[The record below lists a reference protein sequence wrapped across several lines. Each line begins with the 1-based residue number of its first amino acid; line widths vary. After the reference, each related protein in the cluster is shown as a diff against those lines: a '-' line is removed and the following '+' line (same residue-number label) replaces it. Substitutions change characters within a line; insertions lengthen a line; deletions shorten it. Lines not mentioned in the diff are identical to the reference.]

1 MLGKNVRYILTRE
14 KKKGYDNMFINIDF
28 LRSQIPDFSKHFYV
42 CGPDKMIADI
52 NGALQKLGAQSD
64 LLVFEK

>member
-1 MLGKNVRYILTRE
+1 
-14 KKKGYDNMFINIDF
+14 
-28 LRSQIPDFSKHFYV
+28 V